1 MAWPSKRSVLD
12 AIERAVDAPARWLR
26 YAVTGVDDSD
36 EKQNARFRRLVVL
49 GGPLIGVLGLRL
61 ASHAPGAA
69 LIARAPTVIMR
80 SVARPPRALGAG
92 MLARPRLTVG
102 ALATLGVLS
111 VRRAREWLDEV
122 GSAALG
128 AFCESPPVAW
138 ALDQLDLHDVDPM
151 LGAVSLVALATGVRY
166 HRAARRALAEVA
178 GAYFA
183 VVRLALR
190 FVRDPRAY
198 GTWYRLVVCL
208 ASDPDPLRA
217 NLEFLLRVLDEKQAK
232 RG

>member
-1 MAWPSKRSVLD
+1 
-12 AIERAVDAPARWLR
+12 
-26 YAVTGVDDSD
+26 
-36 EKQNARFRRLVVL
+36 
-49 GGPLIGVLGLRL
+49 
-61 ASHAPGAA
+61 
-69 LIARAPTVIMR
+69 
-80 SVARPPRALGAG
+80 
-92 MLARPRLTVG
+92 
-102 ALATLGVLS
+102 
-111 VRRAREWLDEV
+111 
-122 GSAALG
+122 
-128 AFCESPPVAW
+128 
-138 ALDQLDLHDVDPM
+138 M

>member
-1 MAWPSKRSVLD
+1 MKKRSGPSGSGRTKRSRIPRLRRP
-12 AIERAVDAPARWLR
+12 AAERGTSRNS
-26 YAVTGVDDSD
+26 T
-36 EKQNARFRRLVVL
+36 RRK
-49 GGPLIGVLGLRL
+49 IK
-61 ASHAPGAA
+61 GAA
-69 LIARAPTVIMR
+69 ESTSRTTLLI
-80 SVARPPRALGAG
+80 
-92 MLARPRLTVG
+92 
-102 ALATLGVLS
+102 
-111 VRRAREWLDEV
+111 
-122 GSAALG
+122 
-128 AFCESPPVAW
+128 
-138 ALDQLDLHDVDPM
+138 
-151 LGAVSLVALATGVRY
+151 GAVSLVALATGVRY

>member
-26 YAVTGVDDSD
+26 YAVTGVDDGD
-36 EKQNARFRRLVVL
+36 EKQNARFRGLVVL

-69 LIARAPTVIMR
+69 LVVR
-80 SVARPPRALGAG
+80 SVTRPPRALGAG
-92 MLARPRLTVG
+92 LRARPRMTVG
-102 ALATLGVLS
+102 AVATLGVLS